1 MTAEILYEVII
12 TVDPAIRADYLVWLR
27 RHMAEMTAIDG
38 FQSADLFINTEN
50 ENELACHYRLRDR
63 DAMNA
68 YLEGPAQA
76 MRADGVKHFGDKF
89 SASRRIMDAMTE

>member
-12 TVDPAIRADYLVWLR
+12 TVDPDIRADYLIWLR
-27 RHMAEMTAIDG
+27 RHMAEMTAFDG

-50 ENELACHYRLRDR
+50 KDELTCHYRLRDR

-68 YLEGPAQA
+68 YLAGPAQA
-76 MRADGVKHFGDKF
+76 MRADGVKNFGDKF
-89 SASRRIMDAMTE
+89 SASRRILGAMID